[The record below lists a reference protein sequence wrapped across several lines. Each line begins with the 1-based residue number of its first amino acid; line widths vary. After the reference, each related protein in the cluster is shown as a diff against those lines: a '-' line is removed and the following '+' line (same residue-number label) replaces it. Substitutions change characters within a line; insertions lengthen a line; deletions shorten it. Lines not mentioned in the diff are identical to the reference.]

1 MAGDDVTLKIT
12 LKNNAKYDTSYKN
25 VATISLVNSNALVLS
40 VGSSDTDYV
49 SVIKAGETAEVEY
62 HLTVKNDADVGPTS
76 VSIQLAYENASQVVG
91 TANQVIMIPVSQPMD
106 VVFDTPIVYGTPTTE
121 KPVSVNLNMINM
133 GKAKAMN
140 VSILAMDGIAM
151 AERYYGGDLIPAA
164 TLDADFQINCNKTG
178 AYTGKLIVQYEDAN
192 GDQYTQ
198 ELELPLTVAEPQPEQ
213 KEEPVTQAA
222 VTVPPTDDTSDT
234 TTPPADDTPKTGG
247 ISKGLLWGAGG
258 VAAVGIGGGVI
269 SAIVRH
275 KHGRREKAYYSRRP
289 GGQG

>member
-1 MAGDDVTLKIT
+1 
-12 LKNNAKYDTSYKN
+12 
-25 VATISLVNSNALVLS
+25 
-40 VGSSDTDYV
+40 
-49 SVIKAGETAEVEY
+49 
-62 HLTVKNDADVGPTS
+62 
-76 VSIQLAYENASQVVG
+76 
-91 TANQVIMIPVSQPMD
+91 MIPVSQPMD

-178 AYTGKLIVQYEDAN
+178 NYTGKLIVQYEDAN
-192 GDQYTQ
+192 GEQYTQ
-198 ELELPLTVAEPQPEQ
+198 ELELPLEVAEPQPEQ

-222 VTVPPTDDTSDT
+222 VTVPPTDDTGDT

-258 VAAVGIGGGVI
+258 VAAVGIGSGVI

>member
-1 MAGDDVTLKIT
+1 
-12 LKNNAKYDTSYKN
+12 
-25 VATISLVNSNALVLS
+25 
-40 VGSSDTDYV
+40 
-49 SVIKAGETAEVEY
+49 
-62 HLTVKNDADVGPTS
+62 
-76 VSIQLAYENASQVVG
+76 
-91 TANQVIMIPVSQPMD
+91 MIPVSQPMD

-133 GKAKAMN
+133 GKSKAMN

-178 AYTGKLIVQYEDAN
+178 NYTGKLIVQYEDAN
-192 GDQYTQ
+192 GEQYTQ
-198 ELELPLTVAEPQPEQ
+198 ELELPLEVAEPQPEQ
-213 KEEPVTQAA
+213 KEEPVMQAA
-222 VTVPPTDDTSDT
+222 ATVPPVDN
-234 TTPPADDTPKTGG
+234 TPNTPKTGG